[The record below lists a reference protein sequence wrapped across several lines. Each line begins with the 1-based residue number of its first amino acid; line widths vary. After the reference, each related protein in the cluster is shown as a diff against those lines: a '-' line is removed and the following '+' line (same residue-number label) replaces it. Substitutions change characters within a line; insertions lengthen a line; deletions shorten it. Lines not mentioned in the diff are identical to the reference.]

1 MAAAD
6 DADTV
11 SYRYDLQ
18 IGIDNMEKRRIAVAM
33 SGGVDSSLTAALLQ
47 EQGHEVV
54 GITMELSDCSAGAI
68 KDARIVA
75 DFLGIPHHVANFRA
89 LFQEKVIDYFLN
101 EYAAGRTPN
110 PCVACNPNVKFGGLL
125 QQAAELGCDYLAT
138 GHYARVHYNEAT
150 GRYNISKGTDGSK
163 DQAYALYR
171 LRQEQLA
178 HVMTPLG
185 GWVKTDTRAEAAKR
199 SLPVANKPESQEI
212 CFVPDD
218 YKEYLLQHRPELKQP
233 GDIVDT
239 SGRVLGRHEGIA
251 FYTIG
256 QRKGLGIA
264 AEKPLYVVGLD
275 AAHNQ
280 VIAGDNQEVFG
291 KGIVV
296 ESLNWVAIPELREP
310 MEAGVKIRYGAGGA
324 EAVLVPQAD
333 GTVQVEFA
341 APQRAITPGQSAV
354 FYVGSDVLGGGIIR
368 SAIK

>member
-1 MAAAD
+1 MLWGEKPVQQKA
-6 DADTV
+6 
-11 SYRYDLQ
+11 RYVRQDF
-18 IGIDNMEKRRIAVAM
+18 GNMEKRRIAVAM

-54 GITMELSDCSAGAI
+54 GITMELSDCSVGAV

-89 LFQEKVIDYFLN
+89 LFQEKVIDYFLD

-125 QQAAELGCDYLAT
+125 QKAAELGCDYLAT

-150 GRYNISKGTDGSK
+150 GRYNISKGTDGHK

-171 LRQEQLA
+171 LKQEQLA

-185 GWVKTDTRAEAAKR
+185 GWVKTDTRAEAAR
-199 SLPVANKPESQEI
+199 RRLPVANKPESQEI

-218 YKEYLLQHRPELKQP
+218 YKAYLLQYRPELKRP

-239 SGRVLGRHEGIA
+239 SGRVLGHHEGVA
-251 FYTIG
+251 FYTVG

-264 AEKPLYVVGLD
+264 AEKPLYVVALD
-275 AAHNQ
+275 AEKNQ
-280 VIAGDNQEVFG
+280 VIAGDNQEVFCRG
-291 KGIVV
+291 LIA
-296 ESLNWVAIPELREP
+296 ESLNWVSIEALNEP
-310 MEAGVKIRYGAGGA
+310 MKAGVKIRYGSK
-324 EAVLVPQAD
+324 EADALLTPREDDTVLVSFD
-333 GTVQVEFA
+333 
-341 APQRAITPGQSAV
+341 APQRAVTPGQSAV
-354 FYVGSDVLGGGIIR
+354 FYTGSDVLGGGIIR
-368 SAIK
+368 EAVR

>member
-1 MAAAD
+1 
-6 DADTV
+6 
-11 SYRYDLQ
+11 
-18 IGIDNMEKRRIAVAM
+18 MERKRIAVAM

-54 GITMELSDCSAGAI
+54 GITMELSDCSVGAV

-89 LFQEKVIDYFLN
+89 LFQEKVIDYFLD

-125 QQAAELGCDYLAT
+125 QKAAELGCDYLAT

-150 GRYNISKGTDGSK
+150 GRYNISKGTDGHK

-171 LRQEQLA
+171 LKQEQLA

-185 GWVKTDTRAEAAKR
+185 GWVKTDTRAEAAR
-199 SLPVANKPESQEI
+199 RRLPVANKPESQEI

-218 YKEYLLQHRPELKQP
+218 YKAYLLQYRPELKRP

-239 SGRVLGRHEGIA
+239 SGRVLGHHEGVA
-251 FYTIG
+251 FYTVG

-264 AEKPLYVVGLD
+264 AEKPLYVVALD
-275 AAHNQ
+275 AEKNQ
-280 VIAGDNQEVFG
+280 VIAGENQEVFCRG
-291 KGIVV
+291 LIAEG
-296 ESLNWVAIPELREP
+296 LNWVAIEALTEP
-310 MEAGVKIRYGAGGA
+310 MKAGVKIRYGAREA
-324 EAVLVPQAD
+324 EALLTPQEDGSVLV
-333 GTVQVEFA
+333 TFA
-341 APQRAITPGQSAV
+341 APQRAVTPGQSAV
-354 FYVGSDVLGGGIIR
+354 FYTGCDVLGGGIIR
-368 SAIK
+368 EAVR